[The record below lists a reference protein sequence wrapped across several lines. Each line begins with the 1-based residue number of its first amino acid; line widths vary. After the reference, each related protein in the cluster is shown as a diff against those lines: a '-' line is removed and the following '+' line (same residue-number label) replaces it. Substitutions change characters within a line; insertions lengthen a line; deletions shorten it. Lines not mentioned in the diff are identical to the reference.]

1 DSAERALVRAG
12 VALRRRHRPS
22 GTYATLKGA
31 GSREGEL
38 HSRPELEVRVEQD
51 DAWPEAVL
59 AALPEGAAAGLA
71 PIAELWVERVR
82 LVARSEGAPVADI
95 AFDAVECR
103 APGHEGGSVTFN
115 EVEVEAL
122 HAGPESDA
130 ALGALAYAVGTLVPL
145 TPASHSKLERALALL
160 GAFAQ
165 RRRDRPAHGSPLAR
179 RDAYPRADG
188 RREAR
193 YLARYPPSTGMYA
206 PWTND
211 AASLARNSAS
221 AATSSGSPRRPIGCS
236 ETSMS

>member
-1 DSAERALVRAG
+1 MDVEREQDYVTERELKYSTTDEHVPSHAELAAAVAGTGLTLDAPTVERYVDVYFDSAERALVRAG

-38 HSRPELEVRVEQD
+38 HSRPELEVRLEQD

-59 AALPEGAAAGLA
+59 TALPEGAAAAGLA

-122 HAGPESDA
+122 DAGPESDA
-130 ALGALAYAVGTLVPL
+130 ALRALADAVGTLVPL
-145 TPASHSKLERALALL
+145 TPSSHSKLERALALL
-160 GAFAQ
+160 AAFA
-165 RRRDRPAHGSPLAR
+165 
-179 RDAYPRADG
+179 
-188 RREAR
+188 
-193 YLARYPPSTGMYA
+193 
-206 PWTND
+206 
-211 AASLARNSAS
+211 
-221 AATSSGSPRRPIGCS
+221 
-236 ETSMS
+236 

>member
-1 DSAERALVRAG
+1 TERELKYSTTDEHVPSHAELAAAVAGTGLTLDAPTVERYVDVYFDSAERALVRAG

-95 AFDAVECR
+95 TFDAVE
-103 APGHEGGSVTFN
+103 
-115 EVEVEAL
+115 
-122 HAGPESDA
+122 
-130 ALGALAYAVGTLVPL
+130 
-145 TPASHSKLERALALL
+145 
-160 GAFAQ
+160 
-165 RRRDRPAHGSPLAR
+165 
-179 RDAYPRADG
+179 
-188 RREAR
+188 
-193 YLARYPPSTGMYA
+193 
-206 PWTND
+206 
-211 AASLARNSAS
+211 
-221 AATSSGSPRRPIGCS
+221 
-236 ETSMS
+236 